1 MSELK
6 RPTLDEVLVGSIDT
20 IQNMLLPNLHDTW
33 ARTAAGQLIGMLRYG
48 RTLASGEETIDS
60 EIAELKT
67 VITNLYDAHP
77 HLKLSIGELPLSNSE
92 NEAFIILDLSSSL
105 LNYALKETDKATEM
119 ILSDLRPL
127 LVSHLEASLRETSP
141 MLMSFG
147 GDPGDVEH

>member
-48 RTLASGEETIDS
+48 RALASGEETINS
-60 EIAELKT
+60 EVIELRTTIA
-67 VITNLYDAHP
+67 NLYDAHP
-77 HLKLSIGELPLSNSE
+77 HLKLSVGELPPSSSE
-92 NEAFIILDLSSSL
+92 NEAFIILDLSGSL
-105 LNYALKETDKATEM
+105 LNYALKETDAATEM
-119 ILSDLRPL
+119 ILSNLRPL
-127 LVSHLEASLRETSP
+127 LISHLEAALVETSP

-147 GDPGDVEH
+147 GDPGDAEH

>member
-20 IQNMLLPNLHDTW
+20 IQNMLLPTLHDTW

-48 RTLASGEETIDS
+48 RALASGDESVDS
-60 EIAELKT
+60 EVAELRT
-67 VITNLYDAHP
+67 VITNLYAAHP
-77 HLKLSIGELPLSNSE
+77 HLESSVGELPSSNSE
-92 NEAFIILDLSSSL
+92 NEAFIILDLSSNL

-127 LVSHLEASLRETSP
+127 LVSHLDASLAETSP

-147 GDPGDVEH
+147 GDPGDAEH